1 MKFIYPSLKKSF
13 TQKYGHILIPI
24 HKHVISFGHI
34 HPCKVLKLNGFWK
47 TDISFVFASRPQNC
61 YQNCSLSLENI
72 SVSNFCVWM
81 EILVFTLNFDGM
93 KSVWSS
99 LTLPVI
105 QTLVAIQIDLSRCRF
120 HRHISRDAPGA
131 PELDFERSIWISS
144 LRGPLKWR
152 VSFMF
157 CFLGVIKSKW
167 KKKGGEAGD
176 RPSDV

>member
-120 HRHISRDAPGA
+120 HMKALLCLVI
-131 PELDFERSIWISS
+131 
-144 LRGPLKWR
+144 
-152 VSFMF
+152 
-157 CFLGVIKSKW
+157 LGWVH
-167 KKKGGEAGD
+167 
-176 RPSDV
+176 